1 MTAKGTREEIREEIR
16 AFIAIDLPPAFLEA
30 IGSLQDE
37 LRHSTKGI
45 RWVKSG
51 NIHLTLKFLGDVS
64 GATLDELGEILASAC
79 KGHAPIELSMGSPG
93 GFPNME
99 RPRVIWLGLEGE
111 LEKLEALEEEIE
123 KVCRPAGFPREKRS
137 FHPHLTLG
145 RVKDPRKASA
155 DMADLAD
162 LLGRA
167 KTASAGTFTV
177 NAVHLYKS
185 DLTRDGAI
193 YTKLKSFQL
202 KQEK

>member
-1 MTAKGTREEIREEIR
+1 MTAKGAREEIR

-45 RWVKSG
+45 RWVRSG

-111 LEKLEALEEEIE
+111 LEKLEALKEEIE

-155 DMADLAD
+155 NLAD
-162 LLGRA
+162 LLGRT
-167 KTASAGTFTV
+167 KTASAGRFNV

-193 YTKLKSFQL
+193 YTKLKSFPL

>member
-1 MTAKGTREEIREEIR
+1 MTAKGAREEIREEIR

-30 IGSLQDE
+30 IGSLQGE
-37 LRHSTKGI
+37 LKDSTKGI
-45 RWVKSG
+45 RWVRSG
-51 NIHLTLKFLGDVS
+51 NIHLTLKFLGDV
-64 GATLDELGEILASAC
+64 GEEMIDELGEVLASAC
-79 KGHAPIELSMGSPG
+79 KGLAPIELSMGEPG

-111 LEKLEALEEEIE
+111 LEKLEALKEEIE

-155 DMADLAD
+155 NLAD

-167 KTASAGTFTV
+167 KTASAGTVTV

-193 YTKLKSFQL
+193 YTKLKSFPL